1 MGKRRSA
8 TRRKRKGNPTRSKA
22 PRTAQELCRQAA
34 VDYDNGEYER
44 AVARLCRALQI
55 RPRVRDAH
63 FLLGACYFKLGRLE
77 EAAQEAEAELRMH
90 PDHAL
95 AWSLLGQVQM
105 SQGRTAEA
113 LEALERAHEIDPHD
127 VEIARHLHRAR
138 LRAFEEER
146 KEVSVPDTAPK
157 EWPSISVCMIVRDE
171 EETLGRCL
179 DSLGD
184 LASQIVVVDT
194 GSQDRTVEIARA
206 YGAEVHYFE
215 WIDDFSAARNE
226 SLRHARGEWI
236 LWLDADDELSPR
248 AVAQIKYAVASGW
261 ADAYTLRVVSHLPDG
276 AQDIGFHTRL
286 FRNGLGIRFYGRIH
300 ESVYPDL
307 VAKGLRSLDT
317 DITVVHHGYEEDPEV
332 LKRKHARNLPYLE
345 KELERHPDNAS
356 LWCYVGLAKLSL
368 GDEVGGEEALRR
380 VVEDEPMGLYFDQY
394 RFWAWASLLRLY
406 MQREDESVLR
416 ETLDQALQEFPEHP
430 YLLAVAG
437 EAAVKRGDFAAA
449 LELFTQ
455 AYERWDA
462 STYGLRPNR
471 RLLTLQV
478 ATCRILLGRPEG
490 DAWLERAGDLPQR
503 EFEEY
508 LRWLVTIGRHRDV
521 GITRVLEAV
530 LRHWPEHPAVW
541 KGLALVYEQ
550 QGSRV
555 AAYGAWVRAVEHGVP
570 KEEAAPHMS
579 TLAANKTNGTS
590 LDGEQGEDRS
600 LVLLGRGML
609 HMQTGR
615 FVEAAE
621 SFAKLIEADPQD
633 LQAYR
638 YLAVALQKMGR
649 EDDAIDVWRM
659 AKSLASGG

>member
-1 MGKRRSA
+1 
-8 TRRKRKGNPTRSKA
+8 
-22 PRTAQELCRQAA
+22 
-34 VDYDNGEYER
+34 
-44 AVARLCRALQI
+44 
-55 RPRVRDAH
+55 
-63 FLLGACYFKLGRLE
+63 
-77 EAAQEAEAELRMH
+77 
-90 PDHAL
+90 
-95 AWSLLGQVQM
+95 
-105 SQGRTAEA
+105 
-113 LEALERAHEIDPHD
+113 
-127 VEIARHLHRAR
+127 
-138 LRAFEEER
+138 
-146 KEVSVPDTAPK
+146 
-157 EWPSISVCMIVRDE
+157 
-171 EETLGRCL
+171 
-179 DSLGD
+179 
-184 LASQIVVVDT
+184 
-194 GSQDRTVEIARA
+194 
-206 YGAEVHYFE
+206 
-215 WIDDFSAARNE
+215 
-226 SLRHARGEWI
+226 
-236 LWLDADDELSPR
+236 
-248 AVAQIKYAVASGW
+248 
-261 ADAYTLRVVSHLPDG
+261 
-276 AQDIGFHTRL
+276 
-286 FRNGLGIRFYGRIH
+286 
-300 ESVYPDL
+300 
-307 VAKGLRSLDT
+307 
-317 DITVVHHGYEEDPEV
+317 
-332 LKRKHARNLPYLE
+332 
-345 KELERHPDNAS
+345 
-356 LWCYVGLAKLSL
+356 
-368 GDEVGGEEALRR
+368 
-380 VVEDEPMGLYFDQY
+380 MGLYFDQY

-406 MQREDESVLR
+406 MRREDEGVLR
-416 ETLDQALQEFPEHP
+416 ETLDQALREFPGHP
-430 YLLAVAG
+430 YLLAIAG

-478 ATCRILLGRPEG
+478 ATCRMLLGRPEG
-490 DAWLERAGDLPQR
+490 DAWLERAGELSQR

-521 GITRVLEAV
+521 DITRVLEAV
-530 LRHWPEHPAVW
+530 LRHWPEHPVAW

-590 LDGEQGEDRS
+590 LEGGQGEDRS

-609 HMQTGR
+609 HMQSGR